1 MILDRVRELIAEQ
14 MCIDVEK
21 VNADSNILT
30 DLKADSLDIVEML
43 MLVEEEWGLVIDD
56 DDMRSFSTVKSVVD
70 YIESKI
76 K

>member
-21 VNADSNILT
+21 INDDSNILT